1 MFDDLRS
8 LSNGPQVASCSV
20 SDGLHQWSKLQATNS
35 AHSLNKDMGVW
46 LFTRGIVVT
55 FNKIQNRMAINLI
68 IFFLVFKNFYTEFA
82 EFADYKNRNYQF
94 ATCNLQSCQFHTNSI

>member
-1 MFDDLRS
+1 
-8 LSNGPQVASCSV
+8 
-20 SDGLHQWSKLQATNS
+20 
-35 AHSLNKDMGVW
+35 MGVW

-94 ATCNLQSCQFHTNSI
+94 ATCNCKVASFIPIQFKVQFDLDVTSWQWGIWLWHSKFPSSS

>member
-8 LSNGPQVASCSV
+8 LSSGLQVASWLHMFSSV

-68 IFFLVFKNFYTEFA
+68 IFFFKFLT
-82 EFADYKNRNYQF
+82 
-94 ATCNLQSCQFHTNSI
+94 I